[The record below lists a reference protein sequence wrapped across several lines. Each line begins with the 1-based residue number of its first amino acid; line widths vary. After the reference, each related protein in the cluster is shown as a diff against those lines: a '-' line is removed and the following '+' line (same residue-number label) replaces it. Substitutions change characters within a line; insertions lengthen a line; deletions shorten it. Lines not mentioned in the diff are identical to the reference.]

1 MVDRIHNGKGR
12 AADIELLNSV
22 ADNIQGRTIC
32 ALGDAAA
39 MPVRAMIKHFRHEFE
54 ALIPGYVAQTPAKA

>member
-1 MVDRIHNGKGR
+1 ME
-12 AADIELLNSV
+12 DIELLNSV

-39 MPVRAMIKHFRHEFE
+39 MPVRAMIKHFRGEFVE
-54 ALIPGYVAQTPAKA
+54 LIQHQTAKVAVSA

>member
-1 MVDRIHNGKGR
+1 MVNRIEHGEGR
-12 AADIELLNSV
+12 DEDLNVLASV

-39 MPVRAMIKHFRHEFE
+39 LPVKSFLKHFRAEFE
-54 ALIPGYVAQTPAKA
+54 QHIANKSCVVPPYE